1 MASTRTT
8 QKSGDY
14 GVIQRGCSLIIPVE
28 IKDNYENP
36 IDLTGYQACFTVK
49 SVKTDFDRH
58 DDFCYI
64 KKDIAL

>member
-28 IKDNYENP
+28 KTLVIKEKATTNGPDRLIIKSEKEK
-36 IDLTGYQACFTVK
+36 IIVSKLVK
-49 SVKTDFDRH
+49 
-58 DDFCYI
+58 
-64 KKDIAL
+64 L